1 MIDNLMLGLETA
13 VSPENLLWCAI
24 GVVLGTLIGLMPGL
38 GSATGVAILLPV
50 TLTME
55 PVTALIM
62 LAGIYYG
69 SQYGASTSSI
79 LISTPGDSSS
89 VVLTLDGYQMA
100 RNGRAGAALA
110 VSAISSF
117 IAAIIS
123 LMVLLALA
131 APVASW
137 ALNFGPPETLA
148 VILLGMATIVTFAGE
163 NMLRGVIMA
172 AVGLLLSMIGIA
184 SGFTT
189 VRFTFDNVN
198 LLSGLEFV
206 AVMIGIFAIGEVLH
220 QIHRGG
226 EKPIRAGFR
235 DLMLK
240 KDEAKRIPGPAL
252 RGTVLGTALGVLPGA
267 GATLAS
273 FMSYGLE
280 GRVGKNRKKLGT
292 GTVEGVAAPEA
303 SNNAAANASFIP
315 ALALGIPGSGTTA
328 ILLGAFVIF
337 GLQPGPMLF
346 EQQPDLVW
354 GLLVSF
360 FFGNLL
366 LLVLNLPLAPVFA
379 QVLRIPYSYLYPVII
394 VLSLVGAYAVGNNL
408 FAVWVVFFAGVLGY
422 FMKRY
427 DFPAAPLVL
436 GLVLGPMLERTLVQT
451 SSMGHGN
458 LLIVFER
465 PLSAFFMVVSILA
478 FVGPPLLATLK
489 GRRERARAAKESIDA

>member
-24 GVVLGTLIGLMPGL
+24 GVVLGTVIGLMPGL

-100 RNGRAGAALA
+100 RKGRAGAALA
-110 VSAISSF
+110 ISAIASF

-123 LMVLLALA
+123 LIVMLAIA
-131 APVASW
+131 APIASW

-148 VILLGMATIVTFAGE
+148 IILLGMATIVTFAGE
-163 NMLRGVIMA
+163 NMLRGIIMA

-189 VRFTFDNVN
+189 ARFTFGSVE

-206 AVMIGIFAIGEVLH
+206 AVMIGIFALGEVLH
-220 QIHRGG
+220 QIQRGG

-235 DLMLK
+235 DLLLK

-252 RGTVLGTALGVLPGA
+252 RGTFLGTALGVLPGA

-280 GRVGKNRKKLGT
+280 GRVGKHRKELGT

-315 ALALGIPGSGTTA
+315 TLALGIPGSGTTA

-379 QVLRIPYSYLYPVII
+379 QVLRVPYSYLYPIII
-394 VLSLVGAYAVGNNL
+394 VLSLVGAYAVGNSL
-408 FAVWVVFFAGVLGY
+408 FAVWVVFFAGVLGF
-422 FMKRY
+422 FMKKY

-465 PLSAFFMVVSILA
+465 PLSAFFMVVAILA
-478 FVGPPLLATLK
+478 FVVPPLWTTIQ
-489 GRRERARAAKESIDA
+489 GRRQKARAEKTTVDA

>member
-1 MIDNLMLGLETA
+1 MIDNLILGLETA
-13 VSPENLLWCAI
+13 ISPENLLWCAI
-24 GVVLGTLIGLMPGL
+24 GVVLGTVIGMMPGL

-110 VSAISSF
+110 ISAIASFVSAIL
-117 IAAIIS
+117 S
-123 LMVLLALA
+123 LIVLLALA

-148 VILLGMATIVTFAGE
+148 IILLGMATIVTFAGE
-163 NMLRGVIMA
+163 NMLRGIIMA
-172 AVGLLLSMIGIA
+172 AVGLLLSMVGVA
-184 SGFTT
+184 SGFT
-189 VRFTFDNVN
+189 VARFTFDNVN

-206 AVMIGIFAIGEVLH
+206 AVMIGIFALGEVLH

-235 DLMLK
+235 DLLLK
-240 KDEAKRIPGPAL
+240 KEEAKRIPAPAL
-252 RGTVLGTALGVLPGA
+252 RGSLLGTVLGVLPGA

-280 GRVGKNRKKLGT
+280 GRVGKNRKKLGS

-315 ALALGIPGSGTTA
+315 TLALGIPGSGTTA

-346 EQQPDLVW
+346 QQQPDLVW

-379 QVLRIPYSYLYPVII
+379 QVLRVPYSYLYPIII

-408 FAVWVVFFAGVLGY
+408 FAVWTVFFAGVLGY

-465 PLSAFFMVVSILA
+465 PLSALFMTGAILA
-478 FVGPPLLATLK
+478 FIGPPLITTIK
-489 GRRERARAAKESIDA
+489 RRRMAKSSVSA

>member
-1 MIDNLMLGLETA
+1 MIDNLMMGLQTA
-13 VSPENLLWCAI
+13 ISPENLLWCAV
-24 GVVLGTLIGLMPGL
+24 GVLLGTLIGLMPGL

-79 LISTPGDSSS
+79 LISTPGDASS

-110 VSAISSF
+110 ISAIASF

-123 LMVLLALA
+123 LIVLLALA

-148 VILLGMATIVTFAGE
+148 IIVLGMATIVTFAGE
-163 NMLRGVIMA
+163 NMLRGIIMA
-172 AVGLLLSMIGIA
+172 AVGLLLSMVGIA

-189 VRFTFDNVN
+189 ARFTFDNVN

-206 AVMIGIFAIGEVLH
+206 AVMIGIFAVGEVVH

-235 DLMLK
+235 DLLLRR
-240 KDEAKRIPGPAL
+240 DEARRIPAPAL
-252 RGTVLGTALGVLPGA
+252 RGTVLGTVLGVLPGA

-280 GRVGKNRKKLGT
+280 GRVGKHRRELGK

-303 SNNAAANASFIP
+303 ANNAAANASFIP
-315 ALALGIPGSGTTA
+315 TLALGIPGSGTTA

-346 EQQPDLVW
+346 AQQPELVW

-366 LLVLNLPLAPVFA
+366 LLVLNLPMAPVFA
-379 QVLRIPYSYLYPVII
+379 QVLRIPYSYLYPII
-394 VLSLVGAYAVGNNL
+394 LVLSLVGAYAVGNNL

-422 FMKRY
+422 VMKRY
-427 DFPAAPLVL
+427 GFPAAPLVL
-436 GLVLGPMLERTLVQT
+436 GLVLGPMLERSLVQT
-451 SSMGHGN
+451 AAMGHGD
-458 LLIVFER
+458 LSIVMQR
-465 PLSAFFMVVSILA
+465 PLSAIFMVIAIVA
-478 FVGPPLLATLK
+478 FVGPPLFSAIK
-489 GRRERARAAKESIDA
+489 ARRERRLREETADTA